1 MLDRSKWLASQQIA
15 AHSILLKD
23 EIPVKS
29 QGSNFYN
36 VGRWTCRVAQSKI
49 TDSLK
54 LGNAFSRDMV
64 LNAINVA
71 NYQRV
76 YDKKI
81 VIATTPEK
89 LPGWLHRASIGGVY
103 HETWHTKYSCQRD
116 LSLDEVYEPLAQRW
130 NLVPDWRPYLGMV
143 LMWGNVVEDIRI
155 ERCGCREYPGADSV
169 MPDLQDLILRMEA
182 EGREASDHR
191 KNPGADTLGTIMC
204 IFRDLGLGYQ
214 SSLQLRTLEDYKTRN
229 PKAWDLVT
237 NGAMRPLLDRAINLS
252 ATDDLGHWW
261 IALEVVGVLYSLG
274 HKQDKAK
281 QNPQQGGNGGSQKPQ
296 PAPKDQVEDAE
307 ENDQPRQ
314 PPSEEAPAGTSGGNE
329 GRPHIYRVGDRATL
343 KSGPHKG
350 RKVEVVF
357 AGVPN
362 SDGRQELQFALVEDE
377 D

>member
-1 MLDRSKWLASQQIA
+1 MVDRSKWLASQQVA
-15 AHSILLKD
+15 AHSILGKN
-23 EIPVKS
+23 EIPVSS

-54 LGNAFSRDMV
+54 LGNAFSREMV
-64 LNAINVA
+64 MNAILVA
-71 NYQRV
+71 NRQYV
-76 YDKKI
+76 SEKKI
-81 VIATTPEK
+81 VIASTPEK

-103 HETWHTKYSCQRD
+103 HETWHTRYSCQRN
-116 LSLDEVYEPLAQRW
+116 LTMDEVYEPLVERW
-130 NLVPDWRPYLGMV
+130 DLVPDWRPYLGMV

-155 ERCGCREYPGADSV
+155 ERVGCREYPGADSV

-214 SSLQLRTLEDYKTRN
+214 SSLQIRTLEDYKTRN

-252 ATDDLGHWW
+252 AKDDLGHWW
-261 IALEVVGVLYSLG
+261 IALEVVGMLYSLG
-274 HKQDKAK
+274 HKQEKP
-281 QNPQQGGNGGSQKPQ
+281 QPQQPQQGGGAEPEPPPQ
-296 PAPKDQVEDAE
+296 PAPKDYVPDE
-307 ENDQPRQ
+307 EPRKA
-314 PPSEEAPAGTSGGNE
+314 PSEEAPAGTSAE
-329 GRPHIYRVGDRATL
+329 GDRPHLYRVGDRATL
-343 KSGPHKG
+343 KGGVYKG

-357 AGVPN
+357 AGVP
-362 SDGRQELQFALVEDE
+362 DQTGKQDLQFSLVEDE

>member
-1 MLDRSKWLASQQIA
+1 MIDRSKWLASQQVA

-23 EIPVKS
+23 EIPVHS

-54 LGNAFSRDMV
+54 LGNSFSKEMV
-64 LNAINVA
+64 QDAIRVA
-71 NYQRV
+71 NWQRV
-76 YDKKI
+76 YEKKI

-89 LPGWLHRASIGGVY
+89 LPSWLHRASIGGVY

-116 LSLDEVYEPLAQRW
+116 LSFDEVFQPLSQRW
-130 NLVPDWRPYLGMV
+130 DLVPDWRPYLGMV

-155 ERCGCREYPGADSV
+155 ERCGCRDYAGADSV

-214 SSLQLRTLEDYKTRN
+214 SPLQLRALEDYKTRN

-237 NGAMRPLLDRAINLS
+237 KGAMRPLLDRAINLS

-261 IALEVVGVLYSLG
+261 IALEVIGVLYSLG
-274 HKQDKAK
+274 HRQSNKQP
-281 QNPQQGGNGGSQKPQ
+281 QQPPQQGGGSNPQ
-296 PAPKDQVEDAE
+296 PAPKDQVPDEA
-307 ENDQPRQ
+307 PRQ
-314 PPSEEAPAGTSGGNE
+314 APSEEAPAGTSAEG

-357 AGVPN
+357 AGVPDQN
-362 SDGRQELQFALVEDE
+362 GRQELQFSLVEDE